1 MAATNFFG
9 VDPANGN
16 KTVTEK
22 PLLEF
27 LVQGG
32 NLSNLDAKKLPK
44 ELQGSAFAS
53 ALDQLGVGAAHMGGD
68 NPSMEDPKSI
78 ATKLAALPEYSKY
91 KDFRV
96 KETGQDSNQH
106 YFSLMRPDGKTQQL
120 TIKKD
125 KDSLFDSFMYSG
137 GPIAMMA
144 APVLGPALG
153 GALGLSG
160 TAATAVGSG
169 LVNAGVGMAAGV
181 DPKQALKGAALG
193 AIPGAVLPSIP
204 GFNNMSP
211 IVKSAISGGV
221 GGLLSS
227 KGDPKAALLSALI
240 GGATGGANQGLA
252 AAGVSNNM
260 LRSFMTSMLRQRL
273 QQAVVGKKTAPK
285 GP

>member
-1 MAATNFFG
+1 MAASKEQDQPQSLVSFLESI
-9 VDPANGN
+9 GN
-16 KTVTEK
+16 
-22 PLLEF
+22 
-27 LVQGG
+27 
-32 NLSNLDAKKLPK
+32 NRSLDWNKLPE
-44 ELQGSAFAS
+44 ELNMSSKKAAWDF
-53 ALDQLGVGAAHMGGD
+53 GAGDVGGD
-68 NPSMEDPKSI
+68 SGEPPVGPKLR
-78 ATKLAALPEYSKY
+78 ADVAEKY
-91 KDFRV
+91 KNFQV
-96 KETGQDSNQH
+96 KALGEDSDKK
-106 YFSLMRPDGKTQQL
+106 YFSIMRPDGKTQQI
-120 TIKKD
+120 TQKKD